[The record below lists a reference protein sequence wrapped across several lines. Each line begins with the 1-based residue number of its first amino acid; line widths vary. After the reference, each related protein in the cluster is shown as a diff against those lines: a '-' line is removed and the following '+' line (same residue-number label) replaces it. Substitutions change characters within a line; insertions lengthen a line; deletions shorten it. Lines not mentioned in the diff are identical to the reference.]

1 MKIPFKAN
9 LDGKVAV
16 VTGGGGVLCSLFA
29 RALAQ
34 SGARVAVLGR
44 TLSSLEAVVNIIKQ
58 EGGEALAVRA
68 DVTDKLSLIEA
79 HEAVLKALG
88 KCDILING
96 AGGNH
101 PQATTG
107 QEFFVPLGT
116 SGYDDEKSLFD
127 LTPEGI
133 NGVFNLNFTG
143 TLLTTQ
149 VFAPDLIEKKDGVI
163 INISS
168 MNALRPLTK
177 IPAYSAAKA
186 AVGNLTQW
194 LAVYFAKSGV
204 RVNAIAPGFFVTE
217 QNRPL
222 LLNEDG
228 SFTPRAEKILAATP
242 YGRFGEPEELIGT
255 LLFLADKASSGFI
268 TGITIP
274 VDGGFSSYAI

>member
-107 QEFFVPLGT
+107 QVFVPLGT
-116 SGYDDEKSLFD
+116 SGYDDEKVC
-127 LTPEGI
+127 LT
-133 NGVFNLNFTG
+133 
-143 TLLTTQ
+143 
-149 VFAPDLIEKKDGVI
+149 
-163 INISS
+163 
-168 MNALRPLTK
+168 
-177 IPAYSAAKA
+177 
-186 AVGNLTQW
+186 
-194 LAVYFAKSGV
+194 
-204 RVNAIAPGFFVTE
+204 
-217 QNRPL
+217 
-222 LLNEDG
+222 
-228 SFTPRAEKILAATP
+228 
-242 YGRFGEPEELIGT
+242 
-255 LLFLADKASSGFI
+255 
-268 TGITIP
+268 
-274 VDGGFSSYAI
+274 